1 MKKFSSEIILYFTQI
16 FVFFAFSVGFCA
28 VRAPTDFGASC
39 TFSNLIIH
47 VAYVYSVYTRAN
59 LLKFTFF
66 ILNVIINLLIIWTAL
81 VNKY

>member
-1 MKKFSSEIILYFTQI
+1 MNRFSSEIILHFNQI
-16 FVFFAFSVGFCA
+16 FIFYAFSVGFCA
-28 VRAPTDFGASC
+28 IRAPTDFGASC

-47 VAYVYSVYTRAN
+47 VGYVYAVYAKLS

-66 ILNVIINLLIIWTAL
+66 VFNVIINLLIVWTAL